1 MNSESATPCVG
12 VCSTIYGDDI
22 CRGCHRHS
30 DEVIQWNSMNE
41 KQKKNINFRLAEL
54 QEKFTSQYI
63 EVVNINALLSS
74 LKQYHIRFNPS
85 APPLAWAYKLLKSPF
100 FQKNFMHN
108 NNPDPSSAN
117 LNLININLANKYG
130 IKLKLENLT
139 NLKFLN
145 LTQISTKIST
155 TIDEEIFNFSQQS
168 A

>member
-1 MNSESATPCVG
+1 
-12 VCSTIYGDDI
+12 
-22 CRGCHRHS
+22 
-30 DEVIQWNSMNE
+30 
-41 KQKKNINFRLAEL
+41 
-54 QEKFTSQYI
+54 
-63 EVVNINALLSS
+63 
-74 LKQYHIRFNPS
+74 
-85 APPLAWAYKLLKSPF
+85 
-100 FQKNFMHN
+100 MHN